1 MPLGRLRSVC
11 VLIWQRTLWPDSPAI
26 PNGGWMCSTISANPF
41 FGVRLLA
48 ESLEEAAG
56 FKTVSAVTPASG

>member
-1 MPLGRLRSVC
+1 VRSVC

-41 FGVRLLA
+41 SLLA

-56 FKTVSAVTPASG
+56 FKTVSAETPASG